1 MLEPQ
6 QIIDSLESIS
16 RNVMLTEEQRL
27 AASAAA
33 FGDHQG
39 NPIDSELACVCADEI
54 TSSAIKLKIAI
65 EALEKIASKKTYT
78 RPVEAWYKDGN
89 QLCLSCCQLIED
101 HDESCQLHIA
111 AQALKQIAGDDNEIP
126 NN

>member
-33 FGDHQG
+33 HQLAESRK
-39 NPIDSELACVCADEI
+39 PCACRERDARIDE
-54 TSSAIKLKIAI
+54 AID
-65 EALEKIASKKTYT
+65 ALEEKGESNA
-78 RPVEAWYKDGN
+78 EGN
-89 QLCLSCCQLIED
+89 
-101 HDESCQLHIA
+101 
-111 AQALKQIAGDDNEIP
+111 
-126 NN
+126 